1 MRLTEKFVELYHNG
15 DSHAYISHISHT
27 LTSAHNSAISCRHS
41 HLNVN
46 TSICMVCVK
55 TLNCNFISVFFFF
68 VSFVAKREERSEN
81 RIFCIWKS
89 QSENRDRSKWKLYTK
104 LHRHADVCHLVN
116 RLFSCHI
123 SCIVLVLCLVA
134 DTTI

>member
-1 MRLTEKFVELYHNG
+1 MRPKDTNEMRLTEKFVELYHNG

-55 TLNCNFISVFFFF
+55 TLNCNFISVFFFSL
-68 VSFVAKREERSEN
+68 VS
-81 RIFCIWKS
+81 W
-89 QSENRDRSKWKLYTK
+89 QSERNAAKIEYFVYGRAKVKTETEANGNYTQNYTVI
-104 LHRHADVCHLVN
+104 LTFV
-116 RLFSCHI
+116 I
-123 SCIVLVLCLVA
+123 
-134 DTTI
+134 